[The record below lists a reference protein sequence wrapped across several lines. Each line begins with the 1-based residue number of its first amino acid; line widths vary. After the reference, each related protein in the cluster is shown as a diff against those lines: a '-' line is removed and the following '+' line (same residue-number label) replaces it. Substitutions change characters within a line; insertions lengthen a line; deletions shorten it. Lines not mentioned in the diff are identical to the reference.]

1 MIYEES
7 TPIDSIRPYDRNPRV
22 ITQEA
27 TDAVAASIQRFG
39 FLNPIVIDQDGVI
52 LAGHN
57 RYKAAKKLGMQTVPT
72 LRTTISEIKAKGYRI
87 ASNKTGEL
95 SQWDRS
101 LLDEEIGD
109 IMRECGDLEGMAL
122 SEWEIRR
129 VQAQAEIAAGAVAAT
144 VRRAERAPTE
154 AQPIPPRPI
163 PGVPQILRSVL
174 ILDRTEDTPR
184 LLAMLGV
191 ETADEVPT
199 QMHAA
204 DAFRNV

>member
-7 TPIDSIRPYDRNPRV
+7 TPIDSIRPYAKNPRV

-57 RYKAAKKLGMQTVPT
+57 RYRAAKKLGMQTVPT
-72 LRTTISEIKAKGYRI
+72 LKTTISEIKAKGYRI

-109 IMRECGDLEGMAL
+109 IMRECGDLDGMAL

-144 VRRAERAPTE
+144 VRRAERAQAE